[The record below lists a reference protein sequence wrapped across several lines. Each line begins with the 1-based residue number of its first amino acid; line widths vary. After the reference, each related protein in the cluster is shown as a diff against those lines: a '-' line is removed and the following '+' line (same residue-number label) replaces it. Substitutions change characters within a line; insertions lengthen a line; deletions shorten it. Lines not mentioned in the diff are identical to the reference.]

1 MGPVTV
7 LVIRGDKNMKHVF
20 LHRTILGS
28 VIAAAVLYAALTL
41 IAIETHAQLLTKLPT
56 LTVVDADGVMVG
68 TVLGFEHGAGLA
80 GTVPFVSFE
89 VDGTLLL
96 IAVGKQRFAG
106 WASHLFF
113 AQQDCQGQPYLAQ
126 YLEMV
131 PEIQRPRRII
141 LSLPKVQ
148 AHVIAAMVRR
158 DPRCHEHLASVACD
172 ETAVLGAP
180 SQLFRSGRSEGF
192 TSEHP

>member
-96 IAVGKQRFAG
+96 IAVAG
-106 WASHLFF
+106 LPGAALPRTIPRDGARNTTPSPYNPES
-113 AQQDCQGQPYLAQ
+113 AQGPSPRNSRDGPSGPQ
-126 YLEMV
+126 V
-131 PEIQRPRRII
+131 PRTPCVCG
-141 LSLPKVQ
+141 L
-148 AHVIAAMVRR
+148 
-158 DPRCHEHLASVACD
+158 
-172 ETAVLGAP
+172 
-180 SQLFRSGRSEGF
+180 
-192 TSEHP
+192 